1 VAFLSAWLLMVG
13 AFSFRS
19 AQAGNRFDFVLW
31 EVRSLPNRWL
41 ALMSRPLRRESGDA
55 GVLARYFSSDRT
67 TPDARRA
74 ENAAETVIESRIATV
89 LDGLGIGWPLS
100 GVVPGVLPPV
110 DLELAAT
117 PQVLVVSPRDRISR
131 ERTELLRPDLT
142 DADIE
147 AIERDA
153 EADGM
158 HAALVV
164 PTGGVATYPAIVDTD
179 ARYRQAVTTASHEW
193 VHHYL
198 ALYPLGRAYFDTG
211 DTRAINE
218 TVADVAGDEI
228 AGLALQRFNDVP
240 PPDIEAPETDPRPFV
255 DPFKLLRD
263 LRVEVDSL
271 LAEGRI
277 DEAERRMQSVQE
289 QLATA
294 NTSLKPRRINQA
306 YFAWYGTYAARPDS
320 VDPLGD
326 QVRAV
331 RQRAA
336 SLAQFLELMRG
347 VQSRAEVERL
357 AVGR

>member
-1 VAFLSAWLLMVG
+1 
-13 AFSFRS
+13 
-19 AQAGNRFDFVLW
+19 
-31 EVRSLPNRWL
+31 
-41 ALMSRPLRRESGDA
+41 
-55 GVLARYFSSDRT
+55 
-67 TPDARRA
+67 
-74 ENAAETVIESRIATV
+74 
-89 LDGLGIGWPLS
+89 
-100 GVVPGVLPPV
+100 
-110 DLELAAT
+110 
-117 PQVLVVSPRDRISR
+117 
-131 ERTELLRPDLT
+131 
-142 DADIE
+142 
-147 AIERDA
+147 
-153 EADGM
+153 
-158 HAALVV
+158 
-164 PTGGVATYPAIVDTD
+164 
-179 ARYRQAVTTASHEW
+179 

-336 SLAQFLELMRG
+336 SLAHFLELMRG

-357 AVGR
+357 AVAAASAPR